1 MTNPA
6 ACARGNATP
15 PPDALLGPV
24 SRYLCALGWGSRL
37 KVQARC
43 ATEPSFPTLLP
54 FCKSSQGGDLARP
67 KENRARSS

>member
-15 PPDALLGPV
+15 TPDALLGPV

-54 FCKSSQGGDLARP
+54 FCKSSHSGRGSGEAQR
-67 KENRARSS
+67 K